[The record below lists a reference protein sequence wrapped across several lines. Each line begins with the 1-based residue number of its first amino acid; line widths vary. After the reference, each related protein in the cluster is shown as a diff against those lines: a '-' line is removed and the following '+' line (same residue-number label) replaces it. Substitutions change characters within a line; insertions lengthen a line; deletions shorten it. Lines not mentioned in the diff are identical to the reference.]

1 MLGIALFYCLLVQ
14 SDRKAAVHDEYV
26 AETDRMM
33 KTEVILLDRQDWPQ
47 LLEAERETYR
57 ALTAR
62 FWQAETAGLAQAK
75 LQAALTGV
83 IDGFDLRKPRIRS
96 GGSQPVPGATRDL
109 ACAGPTGRRLSAGA
123 RAADSPRLGDV
134 SEKADRRSFGSSPAR
149 PAGFARGT
157 DPVGLFRRHRSR
169 AEGMRWLPRAN
180 EYDPSKDGAER
191 YPWRPGVSPG
201 PCGWR
206 ARTARVA
213 LGSI

>member
-1 MLGIALFYCLLVQ
+1 MSALGQGLAHLAAEFAGNARLRWGVWLMLGIALFYCLLVQ

-33 KTEVILLDRQDWPQ
+33 KTEMILLDRQDWPQ

-96 GGSQPVPGATRDL
+96 GASQPVPGLPKVWRVQVRLDGGYRPELEPQVLHALATYPKKLIVDRLDLRRRSQRDSHVAL
-109 ACAGPTGRRLSAGA
+109 ILSAY
-123 RAADSPRLGDV
+123 
-134 SEKADRRSFGSSPAR
+134 F
-149 PAGFARGT
+149 
-157 DPVGLFRRHRSR
+157 VGIE
-169 AEGMRWLPRAN
+169 AEQK
-180 EYDPSKDGAER
+180 E
-191 YPWRPGVSPG
+191 
-201 PCGWR
+201 
-206 ARTARVA
+206 
-213 LGSI
+213 